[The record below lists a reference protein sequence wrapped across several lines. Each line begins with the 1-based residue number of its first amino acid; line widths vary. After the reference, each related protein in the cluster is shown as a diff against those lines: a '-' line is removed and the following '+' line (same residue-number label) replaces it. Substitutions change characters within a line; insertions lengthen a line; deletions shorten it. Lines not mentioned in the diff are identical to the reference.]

1 MKKVFSCLLAIGFVF
16 LFLLQPPPIRADDS
30 ITLYF
35 FWSQG
40 CPHCSQEK
48 IFLAK
53 MQAKYP
59 QLVIKDFEVSA
70 NQENLNLLKK
80 VGQKLNLKTAGLVP
94 LTTVGENHI
103 LGFLNEETTGRQI
116 EEAIQCAIQNHC
128 PDLVAELITPAIAPK
143 KTVALPET
151 LHLPILGEVKTKNL
165 SLPLLTIMIGLLDG
179 FNPCAMWVLLF
190 LISLLL
196 GMKDRQ
202 RMWLLGIA
210 FIIASALVYFL
221 FLAAWL
227 NLFLFL
233 GLIIW
238 VRIIIGLAALT
249 AGGCSFR
256 DYFVNKEGGCEITA
270 DKKRQR
276 IFEKI
281 KIISQKKNF
290 WLALGGMVILA
301 FAVNLV
307 ELVCS
312 AGLPAIYTQI
322 LSLNQLTRLQYY
334 GYLLLYILFF
344 MADDLLI
351 FFIAMTTLKA
361 VGIENKYAR
370 LSRLIGGSLML
381 LIGLLLIFKPEV
393 LMFG

>member
-1 MKKVFSCLLAIGFVF
+1 MKRVFLSLLAACFAF
-16 LFLLQPPPIRADDS
+16 LFFLGPTQVRADQPV
-30 ITLYF
+30 TLYF

-40 CPHCSQEK
+40 CPHCADEK
-48 IFLAK
+48 VFLAK

-59 QLVIKDFEVSA
+59 ELIIRDFEIST
-70 NQENLNLLKK
+70 NQKNLNLLSQVAQK
-80 VGQKLNLKTAGLVP
+80 VNVQGGSVP
-94 LTTVGENHI
+94 LTVVGENHV
-103 LGFLNEETTGRQI
+103 LGFLNEEITGRQI
-116 EEAIQCAIQNHC
+116 EEAIRCALANHC
-128 PDLVAELITPAIAPK
+128 PDLVADLEVSVGEPK
-143 KTVALPET
+143 KSATVPET
-151 LHLPILGEVKTKNL
+151 LHLPLIGAVKTKNL
-165 SLPLLTIMIGLLDG
+165 SLPLLTLIIGILDG

-210 FIIASALVYFL
+210 FILASASVYFL

-238 VRIIIGLAALT
+238 VRIIIGLAALI
-249 AGGCSFR
+249 AGGYNLR
-256 DYFVNKEGGCEITA
+256 DYFLNPEGGCETLK
-270 DKKRQR
+270 DEKR
-276 IFEKI
+276 EKI
-281 KIISQKKNF
+281 FARLKKIIQKKYF
-290 WLALGGMVILA
+290 WLALAGMILLA

-322 LSLNQLTRLQYY
+322 LSLNQLSRLQYY

-344 MADDLLI
+344 MADDLFVFLV
-351 FFIAMTTLKA
+351 AMTTLRA
-361 VGIENKYAR
+361 IGIEHKYAR

>member
-1 MKKVFSCLLAIGFVF
+1 MKRVFLYLLAVGCAF
-16 LFLLQPPPIRADDS
+16 LFFLGPTQVRADKPV
-30 ITLYF
+30 TLYF
-35 FWSQG
+35 FWSKG
-40 CPHCSQEK
+40 CSHCAEEK
-48 IFLAK
+48 VFLAQ
-53 MQAKYP
+53 MQTKYP
-59 QLVIKDFEVSA
+59 ELIIRDFEIST
-70 NQENLNLLKK
+70 NQENLNLLRT
-80 VGQKLNLKTAGLVP
+80 VAQKINVRGGGVP
-94 LTTVGENHI
+94 LTVVGENHV
-103 LGFLNEETTGRQI
+103 LGFLNEQITGRQI
-116 EEAIQCAIQNHC
+116 EEAIQCAIQNRC
-128 PDLVAELITPAIAPK
+128 PDLVADLVASPPSQK
-143 KTVALPET
+143 KAALPET
-151 LHLPILGEVKTKNL
+151 LHLPILGEIKTKNL
-165 SLPLLTIMIGLLDG
+165 SLPTLTIIIGLLDG

-196 GMKDRQ
+196 GIKDRR

-249 AGGCSFR
+249 AGGYSLR
-256 DYFVNKEGGCEITA
+256 DYWLNKEGGCEVVA

-281 KIISQKKNF
+281 KTVTQKKNF
-290 WLALGGMVILA
+290 WLALGGMVFLA

-312 AGLPAIYTQI
+312 AGLPAVYTQI
-322 LSLNQLTRLQYY
+322 LSLNQLARWQYY

-344 MADDLLI
+344 MADDLFV
-351 FFIAMTTLKA
+351 FFVAMTTLRA
-361 VGIENKYAR
+361 IGIEHKYAR